1 MMTTFDVDGFP
12 QATNHA
18 GWDVQVY
25 TKAGW
30 GAISPEPFE
39 SKSDAK
45 EVMKFASDMNPT
57 REYRIYEAL
66 T

>member
-1 MMTTFDVDGFP
+1 MTTFDVDGLP

-18 GWDVQVY
+18 GWDVQVL
-25 TKAGW
+25 TDAGW
-30 GAISPEPFE
+30 GAIHPEPIE
-39 SKSDAK
+39 SKNDAK
-45 EVMKFASDMNPT
+45 EVMAFAQSMNPT